1 MSVPKSAVRRVSRPF
16 LFLRFR
22 QVSDLFSCPPR
33 AASSSPRDGTRDE
46 GRFPIRELL
55 QPGGN
60 GKWRNGWRA
69 ESRDG
74 RRSNGGESPTARF
87 VSSRML
93 LLPSSHP
100 RLRPRGFFLLRHS
113 YFFYMPL
120 SICSSNPPPSARTGH
135 GAPLFNLTFSILSF
149 FFPFLSRNRLTRK
162 QPKQP
167 FEKRATI
174 RRQLS
179 AIPLQSGYFS
189 PVVSWR
195 CLRPTIPR
203 FALADLLRV
212 VGDGNLILYEERS

>member
-1 MSVPKSAVRRVSRPF
+1 MSVPKSAPREAG
-16 LFLRFR
+16 RF
-22 QVSDLFSCPPR
+22 
-33 AASSSPRDGTRDE
+33 SSSKSPTCFRVLLEQRAPRRGMERGTKE
-46 GRFPIRELL
+46 GRSPIRELL

-93 LLPSSHP
+93 LLPSSRP

-149 FFPFLSRNRLTRK
+149 FFSSFPFT
-162 QPKQP
+162 
-167 FEKRATI
+167 
-174 RRQLS
+174 
-179 AIPLQSGYFS
+179 
-189 PVVSWR
+189 
-195 CLRPTIPR
+195 
-203 FALADLLRV
+203 
-212 VGDGNLILYEERS
+212 

>member
-1 MSVPKSAVRRVSRPF
+1 M
-16 LFLRFR
+16 
-22 QVSDLFSCPPR
+22 
-33 AASSSPRDGTRDE
+33 SSSPRARDE
-46 GRFPIRELL
+46 GRSPIRELL

-93 LLPSSHP
+93 LLPSIHS

-149 FFPFLSRNRLTRK
+149 FFLSFHVIVLRES

-167 FEKRATI
+167 FENARRYAANSRQFLYEI
-174 RRQLS
+174 RLLFASHQLAMSSADNSTLCARGFTSCCRRWQFNSLRRKILAKNAAKGSKIMNLIS
-179 AIPLQSGYFS
+179 AICSIYNAF
-189 PVVSWR
+189 
-195 CLRPTIPR
+195 
-203 FALADLLRV
+203 
-212 VGDGNLILYEERS
+212 